1 MSATVSIIVAM
12 TPSGAIGR
20 NGDLLYHISAD
31 LKRFKAVTMGKP
43 VVMGR
48 KTFESLPGGALP
60 GRRNIVITRNKGY
73 KAPGVEVAGSLD
85 EALAMTA
92 EVEEVMIIGGAE
104 IYRMASAVA
113 QRVYLTLI
121 ESEVADADTFISPFD
136 KETWAII
143 EESDP
148 MTDPRSGVV
157 YRFLNLQRR

>member
-1 MSATVSIIVAM
+1 MISVIVAIARNR
-12 TPSGAIGR
+12 AIGFENR
-20 NGDLLYHISAD
+20 LLYRLPDD

-60 GRRNIVITRNKGY
+60 GRRNIVITRNEGY
-73 KAPGVEVAGSLD
+73 EAPGVEVAGSLD

-121 ESEVADADTFISPFD
+121 ESEVADADTFIAPFD